1 MKMTSQNKRTTI
13 YLDTEL
19 HRALRLKSVSISRSL
34 SDLVND
40 AVREA
45 LIEDAED
52 LEAFEE
58 RVKEPLV
65 SYGEMVKRL
74 KKNGRL

>member
-1 MKMTSQNKRTTI
+1 MAGQNKRTTI

-19 HRALRLKSVSISRSL
+19 HRALRLKSVSVSRSL

-40 AVREA
+40 AIREA

-52 LEAFEE
+52 LEAFEV
-58 RVKEPLV
+58 RAHEPLV

-74 KKNGRL
+74 KRNGRL

>member
-1 MKMTSQNKRTTI
+1 MKMTTQNKRTTI
-13 YLDTEL
+13 YLDAEL

-40 AVREA
+40 AVKEA

-58 RVKEPLV
+58 RVKEPLI

>member
-1 MKMTSQNKRTTI
+1 MTTQNKRTTI
-13 YLDTEL
+13 YLDAEL

-40 AVREA
+40 AVKEA

-58 RVKEPLV
+58 RVKEPLI

>member
-1 MKMTSQNKRTTI
+1 MTSQNKRTTI